1 MSARTTEEPALEIR
15 KKIFALPLLLFTVI
29 APACGDEQ
37 APTADGTEL
46 AASVPQHDD
55 R

>member
-1 MSARTTEEPALEIR
+1 MEIR
-15 KKIFALPLLLFTVI
+15 KKIVALPLLLFAVI